1 MSSGEGEVKKKGE
14 KPVKAK
20 KKAKLGAR
28 GEKTI
33 AGVRRI
39 IKMGGSYYV
48 ALPKEFLE
56 RHGLKEGDELPY
68 VGNHV
73 LKFVPVVEEE
83 WDEEEG

>member
-1 MSSGEGEVKKKGE
+1 MGARKTTENGE
-14 KPVKAK
+14 PVRAK
-20 KKAKLGAR
+20 RKAKLGAR
-28 GEKTI
+28 GEKVI

-39 IKMGGSYYV
+39 VRMGGSYYV

-73 LKFVPVVEEE
+73 LKFVPVLEEE
-83 WDEEEG
+83 WSDEQK